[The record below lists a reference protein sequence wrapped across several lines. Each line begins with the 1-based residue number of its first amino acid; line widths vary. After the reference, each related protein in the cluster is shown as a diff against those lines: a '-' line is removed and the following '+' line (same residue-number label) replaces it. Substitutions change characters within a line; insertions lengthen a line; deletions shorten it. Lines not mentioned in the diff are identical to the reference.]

1 MWSWRK
7 RKWRSVQH
15 AMVQVTQ
22 CGWVDP
28 IVGDV
33 QIVEERARFREEL
46 GLQVIHVTIAAGR
59 AALFDWVA
67 PIPLER
73 VLHATD
79 QDEVRS
85 RRRLDGL
92 QAFQKFGWQK
102 NCKN

>member
-1 MWSWRK
+1 
-7 RKWRSVQH
+7 
-15 AMVQVTQ
+15 MVQVTQ

-46 GLQVIHVTIAAGR
+46 DLQVIHVTIAAGR
-59 AALFDWVA
+59 AALFDWVG

-92 QAFQKFGWQK
+92 QAFQRFGWQK